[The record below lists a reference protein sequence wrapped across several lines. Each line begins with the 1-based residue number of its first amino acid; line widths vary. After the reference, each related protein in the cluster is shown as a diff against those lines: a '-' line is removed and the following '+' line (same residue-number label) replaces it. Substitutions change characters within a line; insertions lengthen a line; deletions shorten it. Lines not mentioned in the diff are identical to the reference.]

1 MHPVIPVSVKERSGC
16 ILPFSNGDMS
26 IIKWIKD
33 RLGQKKRTLRQ
44 SRLEYCLGAMNLRI
58 DELVPIEGVEYES
71 FLSDLKRKVGQ
82 LPPEPEYITQ
92 DVRMPDGQI
101 IRGYTLHNIFTWKEV
116 VESLD
121 NRIREA
127 YRVKG
132 STCDECEGEGLTV
145 ACFRS
150 SKDSWKSLCGREG
163 YMLIC
168 TDCMKMLKFKEY
180 IMN

>member
-1 MHPVIPVSVKERSGC
+1 
-16 ILPFSNGDMS
+16 MS

-44 SRLEYCLGAMNLRI
+44 SRLEYCLGAMNLHI
-58 DELVPIEGVEYES
+58 DELVPIEGEEYET

-101 IRGYTLHNIFTWKEV
+101 IRGYTLHNIFTWREV
-116 VESLD
+116 VESLE

-127 YRVKG
+127 YWVKDG
-132 STCDECEGEGLTV
+132 SCEECGDQGV
-145 ACFRS
+145 AVICFRS
-150 SKDSWKSLCGREG
+150 SKESWKSLCGREG

-168 TDCMKMLKFKEY
+168 TDCMKKLRFKEY